1 MKKNKI
7 TFPIHLLI
15 TVISLSIGSPQ
26 NLQAQVIAYPEIPGL
41 KTSELFLVRVNGQ
54 TIWTENYSVQLDMSK
69 MPNWFSAP
77 YVTKEQII
85 HQASFSAEG
94 ELRVS
99 ISIPEEVES
108 VTIRPLSRDIKTTV
122 SGKELTFTL
131 PGPDKISIEINDMPR
146 LCLFADPL
154 ETEKPSPKDPGIHYF
169 GPGVHKTGFIN
180 LKDNETLYI
189 AAGAIVYGGIRAE
202 NVSNIRVLGRGILD
216 GNYEFRRMVNMD
228 NCQNILVE
236 GISIRNSVSWTNTL
250 TNCDN
255 LIYRHVK
262 VFGYGPSSDGIN
274 PLGSRNVEI
283 TDCFLRCTDD
293 CIALKNPF
301 PGQEMKNV
309 FISNNTM
316 IGFAYSDGITIGFET
331 NNPIS
336 NVTVQNCD
344 ILMGRGGS
352 MVDGHSGFSIICDGP
367 GIISQ
372 VLFDNIRVEKTER
385 KLFELHITD
394 GTDYGEDPPGHIRD
408 IVVKNVHW
416 LEEGSIILQGY
427 SPENKVE
434 NVLFENC
441 TVAGKPL
448 QSTSDPYFKIGNY
461 VEEVKFK

>member
-1 MKKNKI
+1 
-7 TFPIHLLI
+7 
-15 TVISLSIGSPQ
+15 
-26 NLQAQVIAYPEIPGL
+26 
-41 KTSELFLVRVNGQ
+41 
-54 TIWTENYSVQLDMSK
+54 
-69 MPNWFSAP
+69 
-77 YVTKEQII
+77 
-85 HQASFSAEG
+85 
-94 ELRVS
+94 
-99 ISIPEEVES
+99 
-108 VTIRPLSRDIKTTV
+108 
-122 SGKELTFTL
+122 
-131 PGPDKISIEINDMPR
+131 
-146 LCLFADPL
+146 
-154 ETEKPSPKDPGIHYF
+154 
-169 GPGVHKTGFIN
+169 
-180 LKDNETLYI
+180 
-189 AAGAIVYGGIRAE
+189 
-202 NVSNIRVLGRGILD
+202 
-216 GNYEFRRMVNMD
+216 
-228 NCQNILVE
+228 
-236 GISIRNSVSWTNTL
+236 
-250 TNCDN
+250 
-255 LIYRHVK
+255 
-262 VFGYGPSSDGIN
+262 
-274 PLGSRNVEI
+274 
-283 TDCFLRCTDD
+283 
-293 CIALKNPF
+293 
-301 PGQEMKNV
+301 MKNV

-408 IVVKNVHW
+408 IVVKNVDW

-441 TVAGKPL
+441 SVAGKPL